1 MWELLFIFRRSGLQV
16 RRFSPDMKTKIP
28 GNHPGLYGVPIQF
41 ERRMIPDD
49 QMEAVA
55 QRVNGL
61 PILLDRPM
69 LVVAFYLE
77 PHGNMEEHS
86 TDVPILF
93 LVTEGKGFVRIGGP
107 NGETRAVT
115 AGDAVLWPAGLDHMV
130 WTEDETL
137 SAIVIDGPPERE
149 AAQ

>member
-1 MWELLFIFRRSGLQV
+1 
-16 RRFSPDMKTKIP
+16 MKTKIS

-41 ERRMIPDD
+41 DRAQVPADK
-49 QMEAVA
+49 MEEVA

-61 PILLDRPM
+61 PILLNRAM
-69 LVVAFYLE
+69 IVVAFYLE

-86 TDVPILF
+86 AEVPILF

-107 NGETRAVT
+107 SGETREVT

-130 WTEDETL
+130 WTENESL
-137 SAIVIDGPPERE
+137 SAIVIDGPAERVE
-149 AAQ
+149 GE